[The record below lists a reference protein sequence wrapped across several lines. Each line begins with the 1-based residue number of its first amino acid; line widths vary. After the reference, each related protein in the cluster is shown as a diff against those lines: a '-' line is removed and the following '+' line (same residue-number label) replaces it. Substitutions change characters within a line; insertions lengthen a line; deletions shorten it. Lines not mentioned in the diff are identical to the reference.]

1 MKNRS
6 CFFFRVTKESI
17 IDVEGFVR
25 TVGQKIESCT
35 QQEVELHAEQVRSV
49 WRCNG
54 RCVGQQ
60 MNTALSKV
68 WSYMLSRYAVCGGAV
83 AGVLVR
89 ISGQRWISVLCRCA
103 LCSGAVAEV

>member
-1 MKNRS
+1 MLGLTDSWVRWVCITLKDEKQKRV
-6 CFFFRVTKESI
+6 FFRVTKESI

-35 QQEVELHAEQVRSV
+35 QQDVELHAEQVRSV
-49 WRCNG
+49 RRCNS

-68 WSYMLSRYAVCGGAV
+68 WSYTLSRYTACGGA
-83 AGVLVR
+83 
-89 ISGQRWISVLCRCA
+89 
-103 LCSGAVAEV
+103 AVDVYVSR